1 MGKILRDLWILSS
14 DGITMYSRVYNPKVN
29 EQLFGAIM
37 SAINKFAEK
46 VADGGISSFE
56 LSEIKFSIIKKNEI
70 LFVANADLEEKD
82 KRINQELS
90 SISDKFFEVY
100 SDKLEKWDGDVSIF
114 SEFEEKI
121 KNSLQDTVKKFKKA
135 FW

>member
-90 SISDKFFEVY
+90 KISDKFFEIY
-100 SDKLEKWDGDVSIF
+100 SDQLNNFAGDVSIF
-114 SEFEEKI
+114 SDFEQHIE
-121 KNSLQDTVKKFKKA
+121 NSLQDTVKKFKKA

>member
-37 SAINKFAEK
+37 SAINKFAEQI
-46 VADGGISSFE
+46 ADGGISSFE
-56 LSEIKFSIIKKNEI
+56 LSDIKFSIIKKNEI

-90 SISDKFFEVY
+90 NISDKFFEVY

>member
-29 EQLFGAIM
+29 EQLFGAVM

-46 VADGGISSFE
+46 IADGGISSFE
-56 LSEIKFSIIKKNEI
+56 LSDIKFSIIKKNEI

-82 KRINQELS
+82 KKINQELS
-90 SISDKFFEVY
+90 SISDKFFEIY
-100 SDKLEKWDGDVSIF
+100 SDQLANFSGDVSIF
-114 SEFEEKI
+114 SDFEQYIE
-121 KNSLQDTVKKFKKA
+121 NSLQDTVKKFKKA

>member
-1 MGKILRDLWILSS
+1 MGKILRDIWILNS

-29 EQLFGAIM
+29 EQLFGAVM

-56 LSEIKFSIIKKNEI
+56 LSDKKFSIEKRNNI
-70 LFVANADLEEKD
+70 LFVANAATDEKD
-82 KRINQELS
+82 KKIKQELS
-90 SISDKFFEVY
+90 NISNKFFKIY
-100 SDKLEKWDGDVSIF
+100 SEELKNWDGDVSIF
-114 SEFEEKI
+114 SDFEEQI
-121 KNSLQDTVKKFKKA
+121 ENSLKDTVKKFRKA

>member
-29 EQLFGAIM
+29 EQLFGAVM

-56 LSEIKFSIIKKNEI
+56 LSDIKFSIIKKNEI

-90 SISDKFFEVY
+90 KISDKFFEIY
-100 SDKLEKWDGDVSIF
+100 SDQLNNFAGDVSIF
-114 SEFEEKI
+114 SDFEQHIE
-121 KNSLQDTVKKFKKA
+121 NSLQDTVKKFKKA

>member
-56 LSEIKFSIIKKNEI
+56 LSDIKFSIIKKNEI

-100 SDKLEKWDGDVSIF
+100 SDELEKWDGDVSIF